1 MEGAILAVP
10 YQKVHQY
17 NGSRLEFVWVGGGP
31 VLLKQYFQYAWFFF
45 LLFTFQEKEVC
56 APRPQ
61 FSTASNATAYNVMV
75 MSARLR
81 PSDSLSVGPQ
91 VFHIFQEH
99 ALCNRSFW
107 WRFCVVTLLIGF
119 FCQCRGF
126 CHRTESDLFHFLLE
140 YLAEIWRMTL
150 FMNFK
155 TRMGLS

>member
-56 APRPQ
+56 APPPPIFDGKQRHCVKCYGNVRP
-61 FSTASNATAYNVMV
+61 T
-75 MSARLR
+75 LR
-81 PSDSLSVGPQ
+81 PSDSLSVGPL

-99 ALCNRSFW
+99 ALCNRSFLVA
-107 WRFCVVTLLIGF
+107 FLC
-119 FCQCRGF
+119 
-126 CHRTESDLFHFLLE
+126 CHIAYWIFL
-140 YLAEIWRMTL
+140 
-150 FMNFK
+150 
-155 TRMGLS
+155 SV